1 MGIDRFYEDTRS
13 RIVDLLADLPP
24 DAYDEPVQAC
34 PGWRVRDVVAHL
46 MGITEDALAGRLTG
60 LPTEQQTA
68 AQVGRCRQVPLAA
81 VIDRWEQA
89 SPEFE
94 RLIEAMQIWPA
105 VTDIVSHEHDIRA
118 AVQRPG
124 ARDTDAVRVVS
135 DALLH
140 FAPPVPLTIEVEDDR
155 VELGAGSPDGL
166 FLRTSR
172 WEVLRWRM
180 GRRSRAQLA
189 AMDWSSDP
197 GPVLDHLFVFGPAT
211 ADVIE

>member
-1 MGIDRFYEDTRS
+1 VSIDRLYEDTRA

-24 DAYDEPVQAC
+24 ETYDEPVRAC

-60 LPTEQQTA
+60 VPTEQQTA
-68 AQVGRCRQVPLAA
+68 EQVGRCREVPLAA

-105 VTDIVSHEHDIRA
+105 VIDIVSHEHDIRA

-135 DALLH
+135 DTILR

-155 VELGAGSPDGL
+155 IELGTGSPDRL
-166 FLRTSR
+166 LLRTSR

-189 AMDWSSDP
+189 AMDWSDDP
-197 GPVLDHLFVFGPAT
+197 GPVLDHLVVFGPAT